1 MENHKTVIPNLL
13 VSDKQGNF
21 FEIPELLMTGV
32 SLDTV
37 VLPKSGEL
45 IPIPAGSDLFRLPG
59 RVPVGFD
66 PVTQEY
72 VEVDEYQGVQVEAVG
87 AFMSP
92 AYLQIYR
99 AAYETLEGAPALP
112 LYCYT
117 AAGWKKNGVYVTGM
131 RIDND
136 NRQDYE
142 NFDNDLICKKA
153 KELPAKFPGNRLV
166 KHLVENCVLRY
177 GCPAARNFVMGRWEC
192 PVPTSR
198 TCNAACLGCI
208 SLQPKSS
215 GFPASHERI
224 CFTPTVEEIVEFVV
238 PHLQTA
244 ARPVASFG
252 QGCEGEPLLEGELLA
267 ESILQ
272 IRKLTS
278 RGIINVNTNAS
289 RPDVVEKLCKAG
301 LDSMRVSMSS
311 AREPFYNAYYQPK
324 DYTFSDVISSL
335 EIARKY
341 NKWTSLNY
349 LTFSG
354 FTDTTNEITAFENL
368 IKRVELNM
376 IQTRNLNIDPVW
388 YIKKARLDEWD
399 HGKTIGMKG
408 WVKCLQTH
416 FPNLKLG
423 YFNPP
428 LAVMEQTIKKGKCE
442 VRL

>member
-1 MENHKTVIPNLL
+1 MDKYKTDIPHLL

-21 FEIPELLMTGV
+21 FEIPELLMTGAT
-32 SLDTV
+32 LDAV
-37 VLPKSGEL
+37 VLPRSGEL

-59 RVPVGFD
+59 RIPVGFD

-72 VEVDEYQGVQVEAVG
+72 VEVDEYQGLQVEAVG

-99 AAYETLEGAPALP
+99 SAYEAEEGAPVLP

-117 AAGWKKNGVYVTGM
+117 AAGWKKNGVYVAGM
-131 RIDND
+131 RIDSD
-136 NRQDYE
+136 KRQDYE
-142 NFDNDLICKKA
+142 NFDNDLICKRA

-166 KHLVENCVLRY
+166 LHLVENCVLRY

-198 TCNAACLGCI
+198 TCNAVCLGCI

-215 GFPASHERI
+215 GFCASHERI
-224 CFTPTVEEIVEFVV
+224 TFTPTVEEIVEFVV
-238 PHLQTA
+238 PHLQNA
-244 ARPVASFG
+244 DRPVASFG

-267 ESILQ
+267 ESIIQ
-272 IRKLTS
+272 IRKKTA

-311 AREPFYNAYYQPK
+311 ARELFYNAYYQPK
-324 DYTFSDVISSL
+324 DYTFSDVVRSL

-354 FTDTTNEITAFENL
+354 FTDTTNEISALEIL
-368 IKRVELNM
+368 VKRVNLNM

-388 YIKKARLDEWD
+388 YIKKAKLDESD
-399 HGKTIGMKG
+399 HGRAVGMKA
-408 WVKCLQTH
+408 WVKHLQTH
-416 FPNLKLG
+416 FPDLKLG

-428 LAVMEQTIKKGKCE
+428 LSVMEQAIKKDNRE
-442 VRL
+442 SQ